1 LNREVAF
8 TASNGIEL
16 VERALALNSVL
27 ELPFSIF
34 CNNLGACTGRKYSAG
49 LMVLLDGATV
59 A

>member
-27 ELPFSIF
+27 ELPFSI
-34 CNNLGACTGRKYSAG
+34 L
-49 LMVLLDGATV
+49 
-59 A
+59 